1 MSLLFIVTV
10 LLLAAVAYRIFR
22 KQQELNAYRAERE
35 LHTAEP
41 RGLPDPAPDD
51 EETDRQSAE
60 DAPRAEA
67 D

>member
-1 MSLLFIVTV
+1 MSALFVITV

-35 LHTAEP
+35 LRPSDP
-41 RGLPDPAPDD
+41 RELPDHNPDTLATGR
-51 EETDRQSAE
+51 EAAE
-60 DAPRAEA
+60 DAPRAEG